1 MLYGTILIIGA
12 QKFNIHTKPAEFL
25 PAAEKPTYGSLDI
38 CLVVKGR
45 SLAYILA
52 NERPFLFQY
61 ISIVIEFVYTIKSY
75 KGRLGF
81 LPW

>member
-38 CLVVKGR
+38 C
-45 SLAYILA
+45 
-52 NERPFLFQY
+52 
-61 ISIVIEFVYTIKSY
+61 FVS
-75 KGRLGF
+75 
-81 LPW
+81 

>member
-45 SLAYILA
+45 LLANIYA
-52 NERPFLFQY
+52 NERPFIFVLYHLF
-61 ISIVIEFVYTIKSY
+61 IDFVYGIKNY
-75 KGRLGF
+75 IGRLSS